1 MNNFFITKIE
11 NLIENLEPT
20 ESDPLSNLRQLMSNR
35 RCIFKLKP
43 IHPDQVEKLISN
55 LKNSGSVGLD
65 YIDTSVI
72 KLVKLEITPAIT
84 HIINLS
90 IQQ

>member
-20 ESDPLSNLRQLMSNR
+20 ESDPLLNLRQLMSNQS
-35 RCIFKLKP
+35 CIFKLKP
-43 IHPDQVEKLISN
+43 IHPDLVEKLISN

-65 YIDTSVI
+65 DIDTSVI
-72 KLVKLEITPAIT
+72 KLVKL
-84 HIINLS
+84 
-90 IQQ
+90 